1 MNSGEVG
8 QSVWALR
15 PCDADAGDIV
25 LANEF
30 TVGRE
35 DGCALVLSEP
45 HVSRRHAAFLIKDD
59 KLYLQDTGSANGTF
73 VNDHRINVVVLKAGD
88 IVRFD
93 AARYEVVQAE
103 AAPESQ
109 TETAGQKP
117 AEPEVAAGTPAEA
130 APSSKAGSAKFDP
143 VKAAEASEGVVT
155 FERNARVSKPEPAS
169 PSPSASLPLASLL
182 VSGGAVVG
190 LRFALGEGL
199 SRIGRDPGCEIRLD
213 ARAVSS
219 LHAELECVDGRWYL
233 RDCDSSNGVL
243 HNGRKVTE
251 VELVDGDQLTLGDV
265 ELIFSFKS

>member
-59 KLYLQDTGSANGTF
+59 KLYLQDTQSANGTF
-73 VNDHRINVVVLKAGD
+73 VNDNRINVVVLKAGD

-93 AARYEVVQAE
+93 AARYEVVQVVQAE
-103 AAPESQ
+103 AAPEPP
-109 TETAGQKP
+109 TETAGQQP
-117 AEPEVAAGTPAEA
+117 ADAGTRAGP
-130 APSSKAGSAKFDP
+130 KAGAARFDP

-155 FERNARVSKPEPAS
+155 FERNARVSKPEPVP
-169 PSPSASLPLASLL
+169 PSPSAPAPSASLM
-182 VSGGAVVG
+182 VSGGAAVG
-190 LRFALGEGL
+190 LRFPLGEGL
-199 SRIGRDPGCEIRLD
+199 SRIGRDLWP
-213 ARAVSS
+213 AP
-219 LHAELECVDGRWYL
+219 Y
-233 RDCDSSNGVL
+233 
-243 HNGRKVTE
+243 
-251 VELVDGDQLTLGDV
+251 Q
-265 ELIFSFKS
+265 

>member
-1 MNSGEVG
+1 MSSGEAG

-15 PCDADAGDIV
+15 PCDADAIT
-25 LANEF
+25 LTNEF
-30 TVGRE
+30 TVGR
-35 DGCALVLSEP
+35 DAGCALVLSEP
-45 HVSRRHAAFLIKDD
+45 HVSRRHAAFLIKDG

-73 VNDHRINVVVLKAGD
+73 VNDNRINIVVLKAGD

-103 AAPESQ
+103 AAPEPP
-109 TETAGQKP
+109 TETAGQQP
-117 AEPEVAAGTPAEA
+117 ADAGTRAGP
-130 APSSKAGSAKFDP
+130 KAGAAKFDP

-155 FERNARVSKPEPAS
+155 FERNARVSKPEPAP
-169 PSPSASLPLASLL
+169 PSPSAPAPSASLM

-190 LRFALGEGL
+190 LRFPLGEGL
-199 SRIGRDPGCEIRLD
+199 SRIGRDPACEIRLD

-219 LHAELECVDGRWYL
+219 LHAEVECVDGRWRL

-243 HNGRKVTE
+243 HNGRKITE

>member
-1 MNSGEVG
+1 MSSGEAG

-15 PCDADAGDIV
+15 PCDADADAIT
-25 LANEF
+25 LTNEF
-30 TVGRE
+30 TVGR
-35 DGCALVLSEP
+35 DAGCALVLSEP
-45 HVSRRHAAFLIKDD
+45 HVSRRHAAFLIKDG

-73 VNDHRINVVVLKAGD
+73 VNDNRINVVVLKAGD

-103 AAPESQ
+103 AAPEPP
-109 TETAGQKP
+109 TETAGQQP
-117 AEPEVAAGTPAEA
+117 ADAGSRAGP
-130 APSSKAGSAKFDP
+130 KAGSPKFDP

-155 FERNARVSKPEPAS
+155 FERNARVSKPEPAP
-169 PSPSASLPLASLL
+169 PSPSAPAPSASLM

-199 SRIGRDPGCEIRLD
+199 SRIGRDPACEIRLG

-219 LHAELECVDGRWYL
+219 LHAEVECVDGRWRL

-243 HNGRKVTE
+243 HNGRKITE

-265 ELIFSFKS
+265 ELIFSFNS

>member
-1 MNSGEVG
+1 
-8 QSVWALR
+8 
-15 PCDADAGDIV
+15 
-25 LANEF
+25 
-30 TVGRE
+30 
-35 DGCALVLSEP
+35 VLSEP

-73 VNDHRINVVVLKAGD
+73 VNDNRINVVVLKAGD

-103 AAPESQ
+103 AVPEPVA
-109 TETAGQKP
+109 ETAGQKP
-117 AEPEVAAGTPAEA
+117 ADAGTRAGP
-130 APSSKAGSAKFDP
+130 KAGAAKFDP

-155 FERNARVSKPEPAS
+155 FERNARVSKPEPAPPS
-169 PSPSASLPLASLL
+169 PLAPAPSASLM

-190 LRFALGEGL
+190 LRFPLGEGL
-199 SRIGRDPGCEIRLD
+199 SRIGRDPACEIRLD

-219 LHAELECVDGRWYL
+219 LHAEVECVDGRWRL

-243 HNGRKVTE
+243 HNGRKITE

>member
-1 MNSGEVG
+1 MSIGKS

-30 TVGRE
+30 TVGRD

-73 VNDHRINVVVLKAGD
+73 VNDNRVNVVVLKVGD

-103 AAPESQ
+103 ASEPLRNPDAQQTVEPETVAS
-109 TETAGQKP
+109 AP
-117 AEPEVAAGTPAEA
+117 AEPSPKVGAARFEPA
-130 APSSKAGSAKFDP
+130 SS
-143 VKAAEASEGVVT
+143 VEASEGVVT
-155 FERNARVSKPEPAS
+155 YDRNARVSKSDPEPESPPAS
-169 PSPSASLPLASLL
+169 TPTASLL
-182 VSGGAVVG
+182 VSGGAVAG
-190 LRFALGEGL
+190 LRFELAEGV
-199 SRIGRDPGCEIRLD
+199 SRIGRDPGCEVLLN

-219 LHAELECVDGRWYL
+219 LHAEVEYVDGRCYL

-251 VELVDGDQLTLGDV
+251 VELADGDQLTLGDV